1 MKQSKNMNCLL
12 ERRILSKILLR
23 GKIWNSISNVSQLVL
38 KLLLLESSFLLN
50 WSRRPPGRYQRY
62 GVHLLKKD
70 QQNSTVEIQ
79 EVVNMTI
86 GWSFSLYCNCTVVI
100 VTDNDGSVTQLVG
113 YPMGHKLGHKYLIRV
128 LENSWNIQPSFGLVG
143 NRRADSLIPNFQVP
157 DRASL
162 SCCGQCFG
170 VMS

>member
-1 MKQSKNMNCLL
+1 M
-12 ERRILSKILLR
+12 
-23 GKIWNSISNVSQLVL
+23 L
-38 KLLLLESSFLLN
+38 KVLLLESSFLLN

-113 YPMGHKLGHKYLIRV
+113 YPMGHKLGHKYQYLIRV
-128 LENSWNIQPSFGLVG
+128 LGNSWNIQPSSWSCGHP
-143 NRRADSLIPNFQVP
+143 RADSLIPNFQVP
-157 DRASL
+157 NRASL
-162 SCCGQCFG
+162 KLLWSMFWCYVLVAYYYFYYYYSEFLYCTTSTPFRGFLT
-170 VMS
+170 ML

>member
-1 MKQSKNMNCLL
+1 MRVSFFIPQTL
-12 ERRILSKILLR
+12 LSKILLS
-23 GKIWNSISNVSQLVL
+23 GKIWNSISDVSQLVL

-113 YPMGHKLGHKYLIRV
+113 YPTHNGSQISNKSIGNFNLVLGHVGIHRRIPKYQIFRYLT
-128 LENSWNIQPSFGLVG
+128 EHH
-143 NRRADSLIPNFQVP
+143 
-157 DRASL
+157 
-162 SCCGQCFG
+162 
-170 VMS
+170 

>member
-1 MKQSKNMNCLL
+1 M
-12 ERRILSKILLR
+12 
-23 GKIWNSISNVSQLVL
+23 L
-38 KLLLLESSFLLN
+38 KVLLLESSFLLN

-113 YPMGHKLGHKYLIRV
+113 YPTHNGSQISNKSIG
-128 LENSWNIQPSFGLVG
+128 NFQPSSWSCGH
-143 NRRADSLIPNFQVP
+143 RQADSKIPNFQVP

-162 SCCGQCFG
+162 KLLWSMFWCYVLVAYYYFYYYY
-170 VMS
+170 SEF

>member
-1 MKQSKNMNCLL
+1 MIQGILKYIRQSKNINCFL
-12 ERRILSKILLR
+12 ERRILSKSLFW

-100 VTDNDGSVTQLVG
+100 VTDNDGSVTQQVG
-113 YPMGHKLGHKYLIRV
+113 YPNHNGT
-128 LENSWNIQPSFGLVG
+128 NI
-143 NRRADSLIPNFQVP
+143 
-157 DRASL
+157 
-162 SCCGQCFG
+162 
-170 VMS
+170 